1 MATKSKDD
9 EKDSFNPIDKI
20 ETKKDIPPIAKVPS
34 LSNYKDPGLMPMRE
48 KEILSKNDQ
57 KAKDLLVNDA
67 RTHNVSLDMGDAK
80 GFNYG
85 KTINPSTP
93 NEKKDNTAD
102 AIKNLQSTDL
112 NVKAKGY
119 SDLQAKAPQQEVPK
133 LDSKQLMED
142 AKNQKRSKW
151 GDKLQAFGAALQ
163 GGTYNWDNSNT
174 AKYQRKRDA
183 QFKEYKDIVTNNKKA
198 SDVWDSK
205 NREDLIN
212 FLETEK
218 KTRDLNEKEQAKLEE
233 AKFIKDRDF
242 ALKSE
247 TEQAK
252 IKGGYYN
259 RSKSTA
265 KSTTKSTTPKINLPF
280 ESENVINEMNLMTGG
295 ASAAKSSRNQQRLS
309 DLVSANPKALETLS
323 DLSEKAATIRSQ
335 IDKQDKLR
343 LKSLKDGLSAEA
355 EGYAA
360 EIDKMNEEL
369 TQYQN
374 DIKSIL
380 NGKTP
385 EAKQE
390 TAPKT
395 KTEAKP
401 DTKKAIDD
409 FFK

>member
-1 MATKSKDD
+1 MATKTKDE
-9 EKDSFNPIDKI
+9 EKDSFNPTEKI

-34 LSNYKDPGLMPMRE
+34 LSNYKEPGLMPMRE
-48 KEILSKNDQ
+48 KEILSKKDQ
-57 KAKDLLVNDA
+57 KAKELLVNDA
-67 RTHNVSLDMGDAK
+67 RKHNVSLDIGDAK

-85 KTINPSTP
+85 KTINPSTT
-93 NEKKDNTAD
+93 NEKKENTAES
-102 AIKNLQSTDL
+102 IKNLQSTDL

-119 SDLQAKAPQQEVPK
+119 SDLQAKAPQQELPK
-133 LDSKQLMED
+133 LDSKQLMDD
-142 AKNQKRSKW
+142 AKKQRRSKL
-151 GDKLQAFGAALQ
+151 GDKLQAFGTALQ

-183 QFKEYKDIVTNNKKA
+183 QFQEYKDIVTNNKKA

-212 FLETEK
+212 FLEKEN

-233 AKFIKDRDF
+233 AKFIKDRDYELR
-242 ALKSE
+242 AKTQKDNVDLSRARIAASYNKSN
-247 TEQAK
+247 
-252 IKGGYYN
+252 KGN
-259 RSKSTA
+259 TD
-265 KSTTKSTTPKINLPF
+265 KINLPF
-280 ESENVINEMNLMTGG
+280 ESENIINEMNLMTGG

-390 TAPKT
+390 TAPET
-395 KTEAKP
+395 KTEANP

>member
-1 MATKSKDD
+1 MATKTKDE
-9 EKDSFNPIDKI
+9 EKDSFNPTEKI

-34 LSNYKDPGLMPMRE
+34 LSNYREPGLMPMRE
-48 KEILSKNDQ
+48 KEILSKKDQ
-57 KAKDLLVNDA
+57 KAKELLVNDA
-67 RTHNVSLDMGDAK
+67 RKHNVSLDIGDAK

-85 KTINPSTP
+85 KTINPSTT
-93 NEKKDNTAD
+93 NEKKDNTAES
-102 AIKNLQSTDL
+102 IKNLQSTDL

-119 SDLQAKAPQQEVPK
+119 SDLQAKAPQQELPK
-133 LDSKQLMED
+133 LDSKQLMDD
-142 AKNQKRSKW
+142 AKKQRRSKL
-151 GDKLQAFGAALQ
+151 GDKLQAFGTALQ
-163 GGTYNWDNSNT
+163 GGTYDWDNSNT

-183 QFKEYKDIVTNNKKA
+183 QFQEYKDIAANNKKVKNA
-198 SDVWDSK
+198 WDSK

-212 FLETEK
+212 FLETEM

-265 KSTTKSTTPKINLPF
+265 KSTTPKINLPF

-360 EIDKMNEEL
+360 EIAKMNKEL

-390 TAPKT
+390 TAPETT
-395 KTEAKP
+395 KTQQPKKISAKEY
-401 DTKKAIDD
+401 IDSL
-409 FFK
+409 